1 MKVVDR
7 GRRYELTAGNT
18 LAFLQKG
25 GGEIIQQ
32 GTTNEEVL
40 EVLIDRVTEAY
51 QSLPC
56 QESIRALHYLRET
69 LAAFRARTARRIDA
83 NVEGTN
89 QPHDHYFESAGSSHG
104 RAMANEVEEINYG
117 PN

>member
-1 MKVVDR
+1 MKVVAR
-7 GRRYELTAGNT
+7 GRRYELMAGNS

-25 GGEIIQQ
+25 GGRIIRD

-51 QSLPC
+51 QNLPC
-56 QESIRALHYLRET
+56 EESIRALYLLQEA
-69 LAAFRARTARRIDA
+69 LAAFRTRTARRIDA

-89 QPHDHYFESAGSSHG
+89 EPHDHYFESTDTLRIKTVTAV
-104 RAMANEVEEINYG
+104 VESIDYG

>member
-18 LAFLQKG
+18 LAFVQKG
-25 GGEIIQQ
+25 GGQIIQQ

-56 QESIRALHYLRET
+56 EESIRALHHLQET
-69 LAAFRARTARRIDA
+69 LVALRTRTARRIDA

-89 QPHDHYFESAGSSHG
+89 EPHDHYFELAGSSRDRG
-104 RAMANEVEEINYG
+104 MANKVEEIDYG

>member
-1 MKVVDR
+1 MKVVNP
-7 GRRYELTAGNT
+7 GRMYELSAGNR

-25 GGEIIQQ
+25 RERIIRE

-56 QESIRALHYLRET
+56 EESIRALYLLQEA
-69 LAAFRARTARRIDA
+69 LAAFRMRTERRIA
-83 NVEGTN
+83 AGVEGTH
-89 QPHDHYFESAGSSHG
+89 QPHEYLFESEAALPG
-104 RAMANEVEEINYG
+104 RTMATEVEVIDYG